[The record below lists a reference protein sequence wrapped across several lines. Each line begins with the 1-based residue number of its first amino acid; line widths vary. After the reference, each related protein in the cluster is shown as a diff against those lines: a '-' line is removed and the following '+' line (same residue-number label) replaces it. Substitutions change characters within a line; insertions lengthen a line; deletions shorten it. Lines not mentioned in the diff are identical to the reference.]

1 MITHIQ
7 IVTNNA
13 KILAELIEKR
23 ATLAQQTDFNSP
35 EQVEEL
41 SEVSEQINEAMGYVD
56 YYTGEI
62 VREAMQ

>member
-13 KILAELIEKR
+13 KILVELIEKR
-23 ATLAQQTDFNSP
+23 ATLAQQTDFNIP
-35 EQVEEL
+35 KQVDEL
-41 SEVSEQINEAMGYVD
+41 AEISEQINEAMGYVD

-62 VREAMQ
+62 VREAMR